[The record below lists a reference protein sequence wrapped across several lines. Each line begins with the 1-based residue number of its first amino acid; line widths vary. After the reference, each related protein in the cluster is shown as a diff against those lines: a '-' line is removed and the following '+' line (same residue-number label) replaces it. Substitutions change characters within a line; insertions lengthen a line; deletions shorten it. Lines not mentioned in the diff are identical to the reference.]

1 MIQTNTTDNGGFIS
15 VISKDCFLI
24 SPERS
29 SIHPTCP
36 ESITPMEVPMK
47 TWSLSSLLLVPVLVL
62 AICLPAGASTMYSGH
77 LFSTLGELVSDWK
90 TPNGSPSS
98 TTLSWTVS
106 FDDQIQL
113 WEYAYTFT
121 GTKPDISH
129 AILEVSSSFS
139 GDPIDQGGNLGP
151 GSSSCA
157 GCSPTTYNAHDQGQS
172 NYGIP
177 GDIYGL
183 KFENQ
188 SSWTIVT
195 DKSPMWGDFYAKGAQ
210 TGYAYNS
217 GFGMNTSAAIGN
229 GNAGQGDHAWVLVPD
244 TNTQVTPIPAGI
256 WLLGA
261 GCIGLFGVKR
271 FRR

>member
-1 MIQTNTTDNGGFIS
+1 
-15 VISKDCFLI
+15 
-24 SPERS
+24 
-29 SIHPTCP
+29 
-36 ESITPMEVPMK
+36 MEVLMK
-47 TWSLSSLLLVPVLVL
+47 VFSVHSCLLIPAFVMLF
-62 AICLPAGASTMYSGH
+62 CLPVGASTMYSGQ
-77 LFSTLGELVSDWK
+77 LLSTMGELVSDWK
-90 TPNGSPSS
+90 TPNGSPSP

-139 GDPIDQGGNLGP
+139 GCPIHQGGNLGP
-151 GSSSCA
+151 GSSSFA
-157 GCSPTTYNAHDQGQS
+157 DCSPTIYNGHAQGHS
-172 NYGIP
+172 NPGIP

-188 SSWTIVT
+188 SSLTIVT
-195 DKSPMWGDFYAKGAQ
+195 DKSPMWGDFYAKGAR

-217 GFGMNTSAAIGN
+217 GFGMDTSSAIGN
-229 GNAGQGDHAWVLVPD
+229 GNAGQDEYAWVLVPD
-244 TNTQVTPIPAGI
+244 TNTQVTPLPAGI

-261 GCIGLFGVKR
+261 GCVGLFGIKR